1 MTFGFVS
8 DNGGFNSTN
17 WNFRGKSFRPS
28 SVGCPYFKHIM
39 TNPYIPMKSGGVL
52 GRVPAMYDIAMNRW
66 WQRDPQLINIENN
79 LVNVLM
85 DMKWHG
91 GKHMVSSNNS
101 DPAICCNVVLRLPH
115 TIWNDLNFLTK
126 SGGKK
131 HNQSPLT
138 GLSLLAFA
146 FGFPLLSFHR
156 PNSSDK
162 GHATL
167 KGDAMRTWQ
176 I

>member
-1 MTFGFVS
+1 MG
-8 DNGGFNSTN
+8 DSTPQIEISEEN
-17 WNFRGKSFRPS
+17 RLDHQVLGVLISNTSWQILI
-28 SVGCPYFKHIM
+28 YLW
-39 TNPYIPMKSGGVL
+39 KSGGVL

-85 DMKWHG
+85 DMKWHV